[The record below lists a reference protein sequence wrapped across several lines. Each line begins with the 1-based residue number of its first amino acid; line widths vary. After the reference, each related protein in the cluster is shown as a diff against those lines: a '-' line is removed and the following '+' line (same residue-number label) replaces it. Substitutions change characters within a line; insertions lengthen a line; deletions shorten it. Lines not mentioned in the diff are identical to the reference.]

1 MINRC
6 TFGFIF
12 SRQKWQ
18 SSFSVPSTVDSNP
31 NRDAI
36 FNERENSG
44 DSRTPIDSIGPNE
57 IFAVNY
63 TEPILSIYTLYHI
76 VRTPQYV
83 QDFGGTVV
91 RASVF
96 HL

>member
-36 FNERENSG
+36 FDEREHSG
-44 DSRTPIDSIGPNE
+44 DSRTPIDSIVSNE
-57 IFAVNY
+57 IFAVNS
-63 TEPILSIYTLYHI
+63 ILARSIISIYTL
-76 VRTPQYV
+76 
-83 QDFGGTVV
+83 
-91 RASVF
+91 
-96 HL
+96 